1 MYKIEIKYK
10 LELMDKIKMW
20 FFEKIRKLDKFWKV
34 WLIGLGKR
42 EEVKRNIK
50 NIGVYKYRFR
60 DFKYCEI
67 NMYNFM

>member
-34 WLIGLGKR
+34 
-42 EEVKRNIK
+42 
-50 NIGVYKYRFR
+50 
-60 DFKYCEI
+60 
-67 NMYNFM
+67 